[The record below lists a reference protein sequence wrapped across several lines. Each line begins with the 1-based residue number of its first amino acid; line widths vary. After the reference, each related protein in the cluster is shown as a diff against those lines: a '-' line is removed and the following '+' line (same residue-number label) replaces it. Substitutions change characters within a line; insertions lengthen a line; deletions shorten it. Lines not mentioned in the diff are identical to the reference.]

1 MAFANSGF
9 LWDNALKRKRT
20 FADFGEFAGVLPMK
34 VNRLELLEQYRNG
47 AEFRDTFQ
55 SVAPIA
61 PLNKNLVK
69 DYPTY
74 SLHVPDVIRAR
85 IFLRHLKAWEAAG
98 KMPDLVMIQLPSD
111 HTSGTTP
118 NYSTPKACF
127 ADNDLALGQ
136 VVEGLSHSKFWKDM
150 LILVVEDDAQAG
162 LDHVDGHRTVAQA
175 ISPYTRRGA
184 VDSTFYS
191 QASMIKT
198 IELIL
203 GLPTMSLFDL
213 IANDMRNA
221 FQSTP
226 VLTPY
231 TAEIPKQS
239 IYEAN
244 PALRGLRGKA
254 RQAAEASLRM
264 NFRDPDSAPTGK
276 VNRMIWASVRGWD
289 APYPAA
295 KRGAFLPF
303 GPEDDDDD
311 DD

>member
-1 MAFANSGF
+1 
-9 LWDNALKRKRT
+9 
-20 FADFGEFAGVLPMK
+20 
-34 VNRLELLEQYRNG
+34 
-47 AEFRDTFQ
+47 
-55 SVAPIA
+55 VAPIA
-61 PLNKNLVK
+61 PLNRYLVK

-74 SLHVPDVIRAR
+74 SLQVPDVVRAR
-85 IFLRHLKAWEAAG
+85 IFLQHLKEWEG
-98 KMPDLVMIQLPSD
+98 VGTMPNLVMVQLPSD
-111 HTSGTTP
+111 HTSGTSP

-136 VVEGLSHSKFWKDM
+136 IVEGLAHSKFWRSM
-150 LILVVEDDAQAG
+150 LIFVVEDDAQSG

-191 QASMIKT
+191 QASIAKT

-221 FQSTP
+221 FQTTP
-226 VLTPY
+226 VFTPY
-231 TAEIPKQS
+231 TAEIPQQS

-244 PALRGLRGKA
+244 PSLTALKGQARKA
-254 RQAAEASLRM
+254 AKEAIRM

-289 APYPAA
+289 ALYPAA

-303 GPEDDDDD
+303 GPDSDDDDGD
-311 DD
+311 DKK